1 MRAIILLILLFSS
14 MGNRPLINMLNE
26 ASNHRIIFDESRIQ
40 LKESNL
46 NAEFVDN
53 CGCELNHFELKKY
66 AKDLKEKSKHKQF
79 IVVSNQKEIIDVAN
93 KLIKL

>member
-1 MRAIILLILLFSS
+1 MNKNLSKHLNVITGANGSGKTRLL
-14 MGNRPLINMLNE
+14 E
-26 ASNHRIIFDESRIQ
+26 Q

-79 IVVSNQKEIIDVAN
+79 IVVSNQKEIIDVAD
-93 KLIKL
+93 KLIEL